1 VLRHGPVDQIKV
13 KEKAAAGTGPRP
25 AKECH
30 ECHSVVAAGYAA
42 CPDCGFVFPVPER
55 QSHEAA
61 GVGRGRAVRSGDEH
75 EVPRQRRV
83 LQRPH
88 EAQRASDGRSEVDAR
103 STTRSAGTSSSRNGS
118 ASNTKVTRGRRPSPG
133 GNAARPIRCP
143 TPPNRPSA
151 GPVRCT
157 RHDDR
162 DHRPRIAGEPYER
175 ITDYEVGRDAG
186 TAAVRSS
193 RPTDSLDD
201 VPF

>member
-1 VLRHGPVDQIKV
+1 VALLRPTMSPGLYYQMVGRGFRLHRASRTASCSTSAATCCGTGPVDQIKV

-88 EAQRASDGRSEVDAR
+88 EAQRASED
-103 STTRSAGTSSSRNGS
+103 
-118 ASNTKVTRGRRPSPG
+118 
-133 GNAARPIRCP
+133 
-143 TPPNRPSA
+143 
-151 GPVRCT
+151 
-157 RHDDR
+157 
-162 DHRPRIAGEPYER
+162 
-175 ITDYEVGRDAG
+175 
-186 TAAVRSS
+186 
-193 RPTDSLDD
+193 
-201 VPF
+201 